1 MGELGTKE
9 HIKNSKYRI
18 ISVSAVV
25 ICFLLWYFLTKFH
38 LVNEKLI
45 PSPYRTWTAFVE
57 TMTDGYKGH
66 LLVAH
71 LGYSMR
77 RLMTAFLLAVVT
89 AVPTGLLC
97 GYSRRI
103 RAAVEPF
110 IEFYR
115 PLPPLAYYTLL
126 TLAFGIGDKSKIALL
141 FLACFAPIFV
151 ACVAAVKGI
160 KAEYIQSA
168 YSLGASRWQLLYTI
182 ILPSCLPNVFTGL
195 RTAIGVGYS
204 TLVAAEM
211 VAAATGIGW
220 LVVDAGNWFRND
232 LIFVGIF
239 VMGFT
244 GIFID
249 WILRFLERKIVPW
262 KGRD

>member
-1 MGELGTKE
+1 MK
-9 HIKNSKYRI
+9 KKRFRKDRF
-18 ISVSAVV
+18 ISITAVV
-25 ICFLLWYFLTKFH
+25 LFFVAWYVSTKYGW
-38 LVNEKLI
+38 VNKKLI
-45 PSPYRTWTAFVE
+45 PTPAATWKAFVE
-57 TMTDGYKGH
+57 TLTDGYKGYT
-66 LLVAH
+66 LLQH
-71 LGYSMR
+71 LGYSMS
-77 RLMTAFLLAVVT
+77 RLFKAFILAAVT
-89 AVPTGLLC
+89 AVPLGLLS
-97 GYSRRI
+97 GFIKKI

-126 TLAFGIGDKSKIALL
+126 TLALGIGDESKVALL
-141 FLACFAPIFV
+141 YLACFAPIYV
-151 ACVAAVKGI
+151 ACVSAVKKI
-160 KAEYIQSA
+160 RKDYILSA
-168 YSLGASRWQLLYTI
+168 YTVGANRWQIFATV
-182 ILPSCLPNVFTGL
+182 ILPSCLPDVFVGL

-244 GIFID
+244 GLLID
-249 WILRFLERKIVPW
+249 WILKFLERKLVPW
-262 KGRD
+262 SGKD

>member
-1 MGELGTKE
+1 MK
-9 HIKNSKYRI
+9 KRKFKKDRI
-18 ISVSAVV
+18 ISVAAVL
-25 ICFLLWYFLTKFH
+25 IFFGLWHFSTKYGW
-38 LVNEKLI
+38 VNGKLI
-45 PSPYRTWTAFVE
+45 PTPKATWEAFIS
-57 TMTDGYKGH
+57 TLTDGYKGYT
-66 LLVAH
+66 LMQH
-71 LGYSMR
+71 LGYSMS
-77 RLMTAFLLAVVT
+77 RLFKAFILAAFT
-89 AVPTGLLC
+89 AVPLGLLS
-97 GYSRRI
+97 GFIKKI

-126 TLAFGIGDKSKIALL
+126 TLALGIGDESKIALL
-141 FLACFAPIFV
+141 YLACFAPIYV
-151 ACVAAVKGI
+151 ACVSSVKKI
-160 KAEYIQSA
+160 RQDYILSA
-168 YSLGASRWQLLYTI
+168 YTVGASRWQIFGTV
-182 ILPSCLPNVFTGL
+182 ILPSCLPDVFVGL

-244 GIFID
+244 GLLID
-249 WILRFLERKIVPW
+249 WILRLMEKKLVPW
-262 KGRD
+262 SGKE